1 VGEPFGFGIRAPF
14 GDQGLTFDV
23 KVRNTAD
30 AFIGTVPE
38 KSRRIIKSALKCLEE
53 NPYPGSGGEKDK
65 LFLDGGREIYRIHI
79 ARTYTAFYRG
89 DKENRMVKVHDI
101 LTIGQAHKKYGRL

>member
-1 VGEPFGFGIRAPF
+1 
-14 GDQGLTFDV
+14 LTFDL

-38 KSRRIIKSALKCLEE
+38 KSRRIIKSALRGLEE
-53 NPYPGSGGEKDK
+53 NPFPGSGGDKEK
-65 LFLDGGREIYRIHI
+65 LVLGGGREIYRLHI
-79 ARTYTAFYRG
+79 ARSFTAFYSV
-89 DKENRMVKVHDI
+89 DKVNRIVKVHDI